1 MRKLKRYSEIR
12 KDKVYTFRVLKY
24 IITDIFGKSTCV
36 KSTWNFLSRLYIQ
49 IFNNFSLIFTNKA
62 TVFIHLN
69 HVQNLVLLIVQTL
82 NLILCNT
89 NVLIESMYIAVVQSS
104 RGAMV
109 GFEDEL
115 RNKTM
120 SNGAVTLTVLQNG
133 KGVVLRK
140 EQLMALFSRLC
151 R

>member
-1 MRKLKRYSEIR
+1 MRKSKRYSEIR
-12 KDKVYTFRVLKY
+12 KDEVYTFRVSQY

-36 KSTWNFLSRLYIQ
+36 KSTWNFLLRLYIQ
-49 IFNNFSLIFTNKA
+49 IFNNFSLIFTNKQ

-69 HVQNLVLLIVQTL
+69 HVQNVVLLIVQTL
-82 NLILCNT
+82 NLILCDT
-89 NVLIESMYIAVVQSS
+89 NVFIESMYIAVVQSS

-120 SNGAVTLTVLQNG
+120 SNGVVTLTVLQNG

>member
-1 MRKLKRYSEIR
+1 MRKLKWYGEIR
-12 KDKVYTFRVLKY
+12 NDEVYTFRVLKD
-24 IITDIFGKSTCV
+24 IIIFGQSTYV
-36 KSTWNFLSRLYIQ
+36 KSTWDFLSRLYIQ

-69 HVQNLVLLIVQTL
+69 HVQNVVLLIVQTL

-89 NVLIESMYIAVVQSS
+89 NVFIEFMYTAVVQSS

-109 GFEDEL
+109 DFEDEL

-120 SNGAVTLTVLQNG
+120 SNGVVTLTVLQNG

>member
-1 MRKLKRYSEIR
+1 MRKLKWYGEIR
-12 KDKVYTFRVLKY
+12 NDEVYTFRVLKD
-24 IITDIFGKSTCV
+24 IIIFGQSTYV
-36 KSTWNFLSRLYIQ
+36 KSTWDFLSRLYIQ

-69 HVQNLVLLIVQTL
+69 HVQNVVLLIVQTL

-89 NVLIESMYIAVVQSS
+89 NVFIEFMYIAVVQSS

-109 GFEDEL
+109 DFEDEL

-120 SNGAVTLTVLQNG
+120 SNGVVTLTVLQNG

>member
-1 MRKLKRYSEIR
+1 
-12 KDKVYTFRVLKY
+12 
-24 IITDIFGKSTCV
+24 
-36 KSTWNFLSRLYIQ
+36 
-49 IFNNFSLIFTNKA
+49 
-62 TVFIHLN
+62 
-69 HVQNLVLLIVQTL
+69 
-82 NLILCNT
+82 
-89 NVLIESMYIAVVQSS
+89 MYIAVVQSS

-120 SNGAVTLTVLQNG
+120 SNGVVTLTVLQNG

>member
-1 MRKLKRYSEIR
+1 MRKLKCYSEIR
-12 KDKVYTFRVLKY
+12 NDVYTFRVLKD
-24 IITDIFGKSTCV
+24 IIIFEESTYV
-36 KSTWNFLSRLYIQ
+36 KSTWDFLSRLYIQ

-62 TVFIHLN
+62 IVFIHLN
-69 HVQNLVLLIVQTL
+69 HVQNVVLLIVQTL

-89 NVLIESMYIAVVQSS
+89 NVFIEFMYIAVVQSS

-120 SNGAVTLTVLQNG
+120 SNGVVTLTVLQNG

>member
-1 MRKLKRYSEIR
+1 MRKLKWYSEIR
-12 KDKVYTFRVLKY
+12 NDEVYTFRVLKD
-24 IITDIFGKSTCV
+24 IIIFEESTYV
-36 KSTWNFLSRLYIQ
+36 KSTWDFLSRLYIQ
-49 IFNNFSLIFTNKA
+49 IFNNFSLILTNKA

-69 HVQNLVLLIVQTL
+69 HVQNVVLLIVQTL

-89 NVLIESMYIAVVQSS
+89 NVFIEFMYIAVVQSS

-120 SNGAVTLTVLQNG
+120 SNGVVTLTVLQNG

>member
-1 MRKLKRYSEIR
+1 MRKLKWYSEIR
-12 KDKVYTFRVLKY
+12 NDEVYTFRMLKDIIIFEESTY
-24 IITDIFGKSTCV
+24 I
-36 KSTWNFLSRLYIQ
+36 KSTWDFLSRLYIQ

-69 HVQNLVLLIVQTL
+69 HVQNVVLLIVQTL

-89 NVLIESMYIAVVQSS
+89 NVLIEFMYIAVVQSS

-120 SNGAVTLTVLQNG
+120 SNGVVTLTVLQNG